1 MKEEKHVQVGSK
13 ERIGDVWYFSA
24 NTYSNGGGYGLIYK
38 NGEAYYE
45 PQKYPKDEIV
55 YIPESTIG
63 RIRQTFWSRIAND
76 ITKTPM
82 LREGQNLN
90 KTIYSTDADAL
101 EKLEARLEEQEKKYA
116 EMKKLNKY
124 FRENCTVKGYPG
136 IDDEKAAKIDERIS
150 NAYSWC
156 KAPYPQYEMQ
166 SMSQKIR
173 ATKERIK
180 SLETEQTREE
190 TEYDTDG
197 LGFDVVE
204 NKEIARL
211 QIIYPGG
218 GRVDNET
225 YKRLRENGF
234 VFSRTNGAF
243 QRQLNENSRY
253 AVRRF
258 IQSQRNIVEQMSTKK
273 ETEAEM

>member
-1 MKEEKHVQVGSK
+1 M
-13 ERIGDVWYFSA
+13 
-24 NTYSNGGGYGLIYK
+24 
-38 NGEAYYE
+38 
-45 PQKYPKDEIV
+45 
-55 YIPESTIG
+55 
-63 RIRQTFWSRIAND
+63 
-76 ITKTPM
+76 
-82 LREGQNLN
+82 N

-101 EKLEARLEEQEKKYA
+101 EKLKERLEEQEKKYA

-136 IDDEKAAKIDERIS
+136 IDDEKAAKIDERIF

-173 ATKERIK
+173 ATKERN
-180 SLETEQTREE
+180 
-190 TEYDTDG
+190 
-197 LGFDVVE
+197 VVE

-258 IQSQRNIVEQMSTKK
+258 IQSQRNVVEQMSTRK

>member
-1 MKEEKHVQVGSK
+1 M
-13 ERIGDVWYFSA
+13 
-24 NTYSNGGGYGLIYK
+24 
-38 NGEAYYE
+38 
-45 PQKYPKDEIV
+45 
-55 YIPESTIG
+55 
-63 RIRQTFWSRIAND
+63 
-76 ITKTPM
+76 
-82 LREGQNLN
+82 N

-273 ETEAEM
+273 ETEAEMGWNGKTLQSMIAFAPCTKLRQTGQSRMKERCASFRLKILRKNIVGLSISCFV

>member
-1 MKEEKHVQVGSK
+1 M
-13 ERIGDVWYFSA
+13 
-24 NTYSNGGGYGLIYK
+24 
-38 NGEAYYE
+38 
-45 PQKYPKDEIV
+45 
-55 YIPESTIG
+55 
-63 RIRQTFWSRIAND
+63 
-76 ITKTPM
+76 
-82 LREGQNLN
+82 N

-180 SLETEQTREE
+180 
-190 TEYDTDG
+190 
-197 LGFDVVE
+197 
-204 NKEIARL
+204 
-211 QIIYPGG
+211 
-218 GRVDNET
+218 
-225 YKRLRENGF
+225 
-234 VFSRTNGAF
+234 
-243 QRQLNENSRY
+243 
-253 AVRRF
+253 
-258 IQSQRNIVEQMSTKK
+258 
-273 ETEAEM
+273 

>member
-1 MKEEKHVQVGSK
+1 M
-13 ERIGDVWYFSA
+13 
-24 NTYSNGGGYGLIYK
+24 
-38 NGEAYYE
+38 
-45 PQKYPKDEIV
+45 
-55 YIPESTIG
+55 
-63 RIRQTFWSRIAND
+63 
-76 ITKTPM
+76 
-82 LREGQNLN
+82 N

-101 EKLEARLEEQEKKYA
+101 EKLKERLEEQEKKYA

-136 IDDEKAAKIDERIS
+136 IDDEKAAKIDERIF

-190 TEYDTDG
+190 TEYVTDG

-258 IQSQRNIVEQMSTKK
+258 IQSQRNVVEQMSTRK

>member
-1 MKEEKHVQVGSK
+1 MK
-13 ERIGDVWYFSA
+13 R
-24 NTYSNGGGYGLIYK
+24 
-38 NGEAYYE
+38 
-45 PQKYPKDEIV
+45 
-55 YIPESTIG
+55 
-63 RIRQTFWSRIAND
+63 
-76 ITKTPM
+76 
-82 LREGQNLN
+82 
-90 KTIYSTDADAL
+90 
-101 EKLEARLEEQEKKYA
+101 
-116 EMKKLNKY
+116 
-124 FRENCTVKGYPG
+124 
-136 IDDEKAAKIDERIS
+136 
-150 NAYSWC
+150 
-156 KAPYPQYEMQ
+156 
-166 SMSQKIR
+166 
-173 ATKERIK
+173 
-180 SLETEQTREE
+180 EQTREE

>member
-1 MKEEKHVQVGSK
+1 
-13 ERIGDVWYFSA
+13 
-24 NTYSNGGGYGLIYK
+24 
-38 NGEAYYE
+38 
-45 PQKYPKDEIV
+45 
-55 YIPESTIG
+55 
-63 RIRQTFWSRIAND
+63 
-76 ITKTPM
+76 
-82 LREGQNLN
+82 
-90 KTIYSTDADAL
+90 
-101 EKLEARLEEQEKKYA
+101 
-116 EMKKLNKY
+116 MKKRQKLMNA
-124 FRENCTVKGYPG
+124 FPMPIRG
-136 IDDEKAAKIDERIS
+136 AKLHIR
-150 NAYSWC
+150 NMRCRAC
-156 KAPYPQYEMQ
+156 H
-166 SMSQKIR
+166 QKIR

>member
-1 MKEEKHVQVGSK
+1 MTLMTSIMKSWQAK
-13 ERIGDVWYFSA
+13 R
-24 NTYSNGGGYGLIYK
+24 T
-38 NGEAYYE
+38 
-45 PQKYPKDEIV
+45 V
-55 YIPESTIG
+55 YWLCCMTTFWTENIPASTIG

-76 ITKTPM
+76 ITKTAM

-273 ETEAEM
+273 ETDAEM